1 MKKPFILSIF
11 ILCLKLSLLTFDTS
25 VNAQALPIVL
35 TIVSRMTDQP
45 LHTSSNLFGTHVF
58 LSVHSE
64 LHMVSYANQ
73 R

>member
-45 LHTSSNLFGTHVF
+45 FTYIVRSFCNTC
-58 LSVHSE
+58 LSWCP
-64 LHMVSYANQ
+64 L
-73 R
+73 